1 LLLRA
6 YERSALTLNFIR
18 ALMDGGFADLHH
30 PEYWDLGF
38 ASSSP
43 LAAQYQKLMGA
54 LQDSLAFVETV
65 TGGTLADLERVDFF
79 ASHEAL
85 HLSYEEALT
94 RKVPRREGWYNLSTH
109 FPWVGD
115 RTRGL
120 DEAHFEYLRGI
131 ANPDRTR

>member
-1 LLLRA
+1 MLLRA

-65 TGGTLADLERVDFF
+65 TGGTLADLERVISSR
-79 ASHEAL
+79 ASRRCTCL
-85 HLSYEEALT
+85 TKGST
-94 RKVPRREGWYNLSTH
+94 RKVPRREGWYNLFH
-109 FPWVGD
+109 PFPWVGD

-120 DEAHFEYLRGI
+120 DEAHFEYMRGI
-131 ANPDRTR
+131 AKPVRTR